1 MSTLRPLAGLDAL
14 VHRVVQLVWLNLWWS
29 ALTLL
34 GGIVLGI
41 GPASVG
47 AHAVA
52 SAWARGE
59 QDVDAPRTM
68 WAHWRSHWG
77 RSAGIGLLAIVLA
90 TSLAVTWSMTR
101 GGPPIASAITQGI
114 VLLTA
119 LLLAATLPYLPWV
132 LEQVQETQ
140 EIQPGTR
147 PRVSLVVA
155 SALALALS
163 RPLLSIVLVALWIGW
178 PTLLIVSGWPGLLP
192 VLGVGV
198 PFAVSAWCL
207 HRTLPRPSPSP
218 SVASSVASSGG
229 PVVVPSV
236 VPSGGPLVVP
246 SVVPSV
252 GRTPAASIS
261 HPGHPAAASPLH
273 DLERK
278 S

>member
-1 MSTLRPLAGLDAL
+1 MTTLRPLAGLDAL
-14 VHRVVQLVWLNLWWS
+14 AHRVVQLVWLNLWWS

-59 QDVDAPRTM
+59 PDVDVPRTM
-68 WAHWRSHWG
+68 WAHWRSPWG
-77 RSAGIGLLAIVLA
+77 RSAGMGLLAIALA
-90 TSLAVTWSMTR
+90 TSLAVTWWMSR
-101 GGPPIASAITQGI
+101 GVPPIPSAVTQGI

-132 LEQVQETQ
+132 LVQLQETLPAQ
-140 EIQPGTR
+140 QTWEIQPGTR
-147 PRVSLVVA
+147 PRISLVFA

-178 PTLLIVSGWPGLLP
+178 PTLLVVSGWPGLLP

-207 HRTLPRPSPSP
+207 HRTLPCPALAP
-218 SVASSVASSGG
+218 SVAPSTDSS
-229 PVVVPSV
+229 PRT
-236 VPSGGPLVVP
+236 
-246 SVVPSV
+246 
-252 GRTPAASIS
+252 GRPAAT
-261 HPGHPAAASPLH
+261 SPLH

>member
-1 MSTLRPLAGLDAL
+1 MSTPRPGSASATARMPGGFRPLAGLEAL
-14 VHRVVQLVWLNLWWS
+14 VHRAVQLVWLNLWWS

-52 SAWARGE
+52 SAWARGD
-59 QDVDAPRTM
+59 QDVDVPRTM

-77 RSAGIGLLAIVLA
+77 RSAGMGLLAIALA
-90 TSLAVTWSMTR
+90 TSLAVTWWMSR
-101 GGPPIASAITQGI
+101 GVPPIPSAVTQGI

-119 LLLAATLPYLPWV
+119 LLLAVSLPYLPWV
-132 LEQVQETQ
+132 LEQIE
-140 EIQPGTR
+140 PGTR
-147 PRVSLVVA
+147 PRVSLIVA
-155 SALALALS
+155 SALAHALS
-163 RPLLSIVLVALWIGW
+163 RPVLSIVLVAAWIGW

-207 HRTLPRPSPSP
+207 HRALPHPSHAQ
-218 SVASSVASSGG
+218 SVSVDGSFA
-229 PVVVPSV
+229 P
-236 VPSGGPLVVP
+236 
-246 SVVPSV
+246 
-252 GRTPAASIS
+252 TIS
-261 HPGHPAAASPLH
+261 RPGHPAVTNPLH